1 MGAYALGILSLIK
14 LLLEFINLN
23 ELNAKEVVF
32 VEDVSLTGS
41 LNNIKDYW
49 NKSTATDQK
58 YCHFPTPTK
67 SYLIVKEKN

>member
-41 LNNIKDYW
+41 LNNIKDYS

-58 YCHFPTPTK
+58 YRHFPTPTK